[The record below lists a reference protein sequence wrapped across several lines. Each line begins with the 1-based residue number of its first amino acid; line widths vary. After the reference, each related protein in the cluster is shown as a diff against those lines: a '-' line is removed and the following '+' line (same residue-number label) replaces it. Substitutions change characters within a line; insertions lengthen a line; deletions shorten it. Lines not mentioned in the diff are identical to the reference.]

1 LRPTPKPADGSDAAF
16 RVEGFVPRH
25 THGSQ
30 RARRTA
36 PSPDRAG
43 GSRRRSPSRDIDAQ
57 AFSLRESGNSF
68 SAIARTLGLDRA
80 TDAHRSYIRA
90 LGTHEG
96 DERRRLIKNEDGRL
110 DELEQRIRQRD
121 AGDVTKL
128 ERRLLGLE
136 KLREAIPR

>member
-1 LRPTPKPADGSDAAF
+1 
-16 RVEGFVPRH
+16 VPRH

-36 PSPDRAG
+36 PSSDRAG
-43 GSRRRSPSRDIDAQ
+43 GSRRRTPSRDIDAQ
-57 AFSLRESGNSF
+57 AFSLRESGKSF
-68 SAIARTLGLDRA
+68 SAIARTLGFDRA
-80 TDAHRSYIRA
+80 TEAHRSYIRA

-96 DERRRLIKNEDGRL
+96 DERRQLIKNEDARL

-136 KLREAIPR
+136 NLREAIPR

>member
-1 LRPTPKPADGSDAAF
+1 
-16 RVEGFVPRH
+16 VPRH
-25 THGSQ
+25 THANQ
-30 RARRTA
+30 RPRRTA
-36 PSPDRAG
+36 QPPERAG
-43 GSRRRSPSRDIDAQ
+43 GSRRRSPSGDIDAQ
-57 AFSLRESGNSF
+57 ALSLRESGKSY

-80 TDAHRSYIRA
+80 TAAHRSYIRA
-90 LGTHEG
+90 LGAREG

-121 AGDVTKL
+121 AGDVVKL